1 MSYDPSILLDSDIKK
16 IIEGKMIKTAMIIED
31 SWIEDIEILYE
42 ELGMEYRPN
51 STSYKDMKEII
62 KEETADMIDF
72 VLRLR
77 EAK

>member
-42 ELGMEYRPN
+42 ELGM
-51 STSYKDMKEII
+51 
-62 KEETADMIDF
+62 
-72 VLRLR
+72 
-77 EAK
+77 